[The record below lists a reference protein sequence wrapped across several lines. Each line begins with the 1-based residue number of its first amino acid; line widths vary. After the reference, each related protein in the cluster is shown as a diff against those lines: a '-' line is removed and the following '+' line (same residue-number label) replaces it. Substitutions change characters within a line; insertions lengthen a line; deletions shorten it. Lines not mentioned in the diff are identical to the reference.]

1 MAPGI
6 LGTILGSLATTKFIV
21 GTERFNQEVRL

>member
-6 LGTILGSLATTKFIV
+6 LGTILGSLVTAKFIV
-21 GTERFNQEVRL
+21 GPNRFNDEVQL